1 MKMTRF
7 LATGLLLALS
17 VACAAFGDAAP
28 DPLNSGLAP
37 SARTHRV
44 WMAFE
49 EVNIHLGEETVSVD
63 ATFRFAN
70 LSEGK
75 TSLEVGFPTDYSDE
89 VDGLEVSVNG
99 NIVPYR
105 EEKEKL
111 YYPETVDGDGITVNW
126 ALWDMTFP
134 GKAETELKVS
144 YKVRPRKNHDFL
156 ITPYRDFIE
165 KIEDGMP
172 QEPPA
177 GSAVGKLLA
186 GMETFST
193 GYILVTGSGWYGSIG
208 EAVINVFYQPK
219 GPGVIRWF
227 YPEENYEFLS
237 DRLQW
242 KFYSLDPDFNIQ
254 LEFNPSFTVDEEI
267 ALVTEA
273 LGSDSDNQG
282 LKDLLDFLSGLR
294 EKMR

>member
-7 LATGLLLALS
+7 LATGLIIALS

-28 DPLNSGLAP
+28 DPLNSGLTP

-49 EVNIHLGEETVSVD
+49 EVNMHLGEETVSVD
-63 ATFRFAN
+63 ATFRFSN

-75 TSLEVGFPTDYSDE
+75 TTLEVGFPTDYNDDVE
-89 VDGLEVSVNG
+89 DLEVFVNG
-99 NIVPYR
+99 KTVTYR

-111 YYPETVDGDGITVNW
+111 YYPDLVGGDGITVNW
-126 ALWDMTFP
+126 ALWDMAFP
-134 GKAETELKVS
+134 GKAETELRVS
-144 YKVRPRKNHDFL
+144 YKVKPRKNYDFF

-165 KIEDGMP
+165 KIESGML

-177 GSAVGKLLA
+177 GSTVDRLLA

-208 EAVINVFYQPK
+208 EAVINVYYQPK

-227 YPEENYEFLS
+227 NPEEEYKFLP

-242 KFYSLDPDFNIQ
+242 KFYSLDPTFNIQ

-273 LGSDSDNQG
+273 LRSDSNNQG
-282 LKDLLDFLSGLR
+282 LKDFLDYLRGLR